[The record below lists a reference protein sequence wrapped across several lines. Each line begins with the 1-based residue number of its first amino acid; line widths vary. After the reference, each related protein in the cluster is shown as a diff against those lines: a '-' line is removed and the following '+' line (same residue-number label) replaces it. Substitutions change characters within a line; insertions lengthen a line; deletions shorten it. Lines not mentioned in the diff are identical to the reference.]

1 MVLSKRLGIYTVA
14 LGVCRHQLAR
24 DVDGLAADG
33 RESCIMVE
41 VHDLREARNIGGVA
55 IGLSICA
62 RCIVQLGGGTFL
74 ASEVIDAAVQ
84 VARCEVIRALVNVGA
99 RWDGLPAAIELDG
112 RRARRE
118 QRDNLRDGAC

>member
-1 MVLSKRLGIYTVA
+1 MT
-14 LGVCRHQLAR
+14 
-24 DVDGLAADG
+24 
-33 RESCIMVE
+33 E
-41 VHDLREARNIGGVA
+41 VHDLREAHNIGGGA

-62 RCIVQLGGGTFL
+62 RRIVQLGGDTFL

-84 VARCEVIRALVNVGA
+84 VARFDVIRGLVNVGA